1 MSTVKRELFY
11 SNYINRSRS
20 TVVKIPILSLSY
32 NISEETI
39 YTKKTIQG
47 DTSET
52 AYGLFELVRE
62 KILTGHK
69 ILKLLKL
76 SRR

>member
-1 MSTVKRELFY
+1 MKTTDFHYTTFY
-11 SNYINRSRS
+11 Y
-20 TVVKIPILSLSY
+20 TGLKIPILSLSY

-47 DTSET
+47 DTNET

-76 SRR
+76 SG